1 MYNTYNI
8 HIYICTSIYIY
19 IHISIGHFPTAT
31 TCVAHGDNG
40 AIPPD

>member
-1 MYNTYNI
+1 MY
-8 HIYICTSIYIY
+8 IYIY